1 MIVISGV
8 PWGGEVFPK
17 RILSFSVPRGSRV
30 FLSSFPSLGLIFQSD
45 NLHLTLHP
53 QGISL
58 RFTFLT
64 GDCFFFHT
72 HIPDPKLICPVT
84 SWTVSLGRVTGF
96 SNSTC
101 KNWAPVKAPVVQ
113 WLGLPAFTAEGL
125 GSIQELRSHKLHGGA
140 KKKKKKIELPL
151 ENLYFSRIPYFR
163 G

>member
-8 PWGGEVFPK
+8 SWGGEVFPK

-84 SWTVSLGRVTGF
+84 SWTVSLGHVTGF

-101 KNWAPVKAPVVQ
+101 KNWAPVKALVVQ

-140 KKKKKKIELPL
+140 KKIKWVPHSLT
-151 ENLYFSRIPYFR
+151 FR
-163 G
+163 TLKEG